1 MWGRMRDRLS
11 MTVLLL
17 EDQPLIAI
25 DTEAMLRRVGFV
37 NIVHLASVPQAHA
50 WVSGSR
56 PDLAVIEV
64 SLQGEPSATV
74 AEHLAYE
81 NVPFLV
87 YSGAN
92 RSFVG
97 DQILHDARWLSKPS
111 EPELLDTEIM
121 HLLDR

>member
-1 MWGRMRDRLS
+1 MKDRID

-37 NIVHLASVPQAHA
+37 NIVHLASVTQAHA
-50 WVSGSR
+50 WFSGSR
-56 PDLAVIEV
+56 PDLAVLEV
-64 SLQGEPSATV
+64 SLQSEPSATV
-74 AEHLAYE
+74 AEHLARE

-97 DQILHDARWLSKPS
+97 DRILRDAQWLSKPS
-111 EPELLDTEIM
+111 EPELLDTEIA

>member
-1 MWGRMRDRLS
+1 

-37 NIVHLASVPQAHA
+37 NIVHLASVSQAFA
-50 WVSGSR
+50 WFSGSR
-56 PDLAVIEV
+56 PDLAIMEV
-64 SLQGEPSATV
+64 RLQSEPSVAV
-74 AEHLAYE
+74 AEHLARE

-92 RSFVG
+92 RSFIREG
-97 DQILHDARWLSKPS
+97 ALLAARWLSKPS
-111 EPELLDTEIM
+111 EPEFLDTAIG
-121 HLLDR
+121 HLLGD